1 MFVSPQIYR
10 LRHQA
15 LVPQD
20 VVVSGSL
27 KRWWWCPIL
36 CDPMDCSP
44 SVTLSVGFLRQEYWW
59 VAVSFSTLKR

>member
-1 MFVSPQIYR
+1 MFVSPQIYM

-27 KRWWWCPIL
+27 KRWWWCLIL

-44 SVTLSVGFLRQEYWW
+44 PVTLFMGFLRQEYW
-59 VAVSFSTLKR
+59 